1 MLVWKWCAVCSVT
14 ALRGSGCL
22 DVLGFLLWQSGLSLS
37 QAEKKN
43 EQDERNNLAISL
55 FWLCCLYSRSVM
67 ESRFL
72 KGWCTAVSNCP
83 VKNNQFAVESISN
96 VFSTPPPSRL
106 RLCYVKDIILLISWI
121 KTNHSHN
128 KPLKQTNIFNKL
140 FFYLLF
146 KQIWADLAFHKMHTL
161 KVQ

>member
-1 MLVWKWCAVCSVT
+1 MMCSLFGYSPEGKW
-14 ALRGSGCL
+14 LSGCAGIL
-22 DVLGFLLWQSGLSLS
+22 ALAVWSLS
-37 QAEKKN
+37 QSGWKKKRARWE
-43 EQDERNNLAISL
+43 EQSCQLS

-96 VFSTPPPSRL
+96 VFSSPPPSRL